1 MPVSEEKIFLLVNR
15 AFPWK
20 YKTTLLTFLPRA
32 QLLRLY
38 NSPQLLTKRR
48 SLVQILIAKARF
60 LCKLLAR
67 RGLSAACAKDK
78 QCQEQLCANFWP
90 SSSSSA
96 AAAAAATTSSSSLS
110 SNIRHIKI
118 MNHGQSS
125 EFYLFQESRLYPAR
139 PSDAFVQ
146 RKDISPQTKENR
158 QNAKSMG
165 LGEQRM
171 DGGKIQIANPE
182 PKSFKQRHNW
192 VHEMRANIW
201 LLSCVSVWCFCEL
214 WEC

>member
-90 SSSSSA
+90 SSSS
-96 AAAAAATTSSSSLS
+96 AAAAATTSSSSLS

-182 PKSFKQRHNW
+182 PKSFKQRHN
-192 VHEMRANIW
+192 
-201 LLSCVSVWCFCEL
+201 
-214 WEC
+214 

>member
-96 AAAAAATTSSSSLS
+96 AAAATTSSSSLS

-158 QNAKSMG
+158 QNAKSMR

-182 PKSFKQRHNW
+182 PKSFKQQHNW
-192 VHEMRANIW
+192 VHESKYLIVEFCVCLV
-201 LLSCVSVWCFCEL
+201 LLWALRVLRPS
-214 WEC
+214 